1 MNSLP
6 TGLVILVG
14 HNLATWGGRKMKAH
28 RAAVAAAFFIV
39 VSSTV
44 PAADPPKATDLA
56 ALEKKLVGT
65 WIGKGGCDGRMVFQ
79 ADGTYHVTHWTV
91 GLIYGTGT
99 WKIDWS
105 ELPPTLVL
113 SPTQIQLAVDNTAKP
128 IKVFLRTLNDKA
140 LNFEYP
146 HPNGAPAGLHVRGTE
161 LDDVKIRLDILDQ
174 AVQRYLGSKGKL
186 PAHLKTLVDAKV
198 LSSKSL
204 VDPWGKEFQYD
215 ITGKKTGNKE
225 VPDIWTE
232 TPDKK
237 VIGNW

>member
-1 MNSLP
+1 MIAL
-6 TGLVILVG
+6 
-14 HNLATWGGRKMKAH
+14 

-44 PAADPPKATDLA
+44 PAADPPKATDLVT
-56 ALEKKLVGT
+56 LEKKLVGA
-65 WIGKGGCDGRMVFQ
+65 WIGQGGCDGRMVFQ
-79 ADGTYHVTHWTV
+79 ADGTYHVTEWTV
-91 GLIYGTGT
+91 GLLYGTGT
-99 WKIDWS
+99 WKIEWS

-113 SPTQIQLAVDNTAKP
+113 SPTQIELEIDNTAKP
-128 IKVFLRTLNDKA
+128 TKVFLRTLNDKA

-146 HPNGAPAGLHVRGTE
+146 HPNGSPAGKYRRGTE
-161 LDDVKIRLDILDQ
+161 LDDVKIRLHILDQ
-174 AVQRYLGSKGKL
+174 AVQRYLGSNRKL
-186 PAHLKTLVDAKV
+186 PANLKTLVDAKV

-232 TPDKK
+232 TPDKR
-237 VIGNW
+237 VVGNWTGK

>member
-1 MNSLP
+1 
-6 TGLVILVG
+6 
-14 HNLATWGGRKMKAH
+14 MKAH
-28 RAAVAAAFFIV
+28 QAAVAAVFFIA

-44 PAADPPKATDLA
+44 LAADPPKATELA
-56 ALEKKLVGT
+56 ALEKKLVGA
-65 WIGKGGCDGRMVFQ
+65 WIGQGGCDGRMVFQ
-79 ADGTYHVTHWTV
+79 ADGTYHVTEWTV
-91 GLIYGTGT
+91 GLIWGTGT

-105 ELPPTLVL
+105 ELPPTLIL
-113 SPTQIQLAVDNTAKP
+113 SPTEIELAIDDKAKP

-146 HPNGAPAGLHVRGTE
+146 HPNGAPAGRHIRGTE
-161 LDDVKIRLDILDQ
+161 LDDVRVRLRILHQ
-174 AVQRYLGSKGKL
+174 TIQRYLASNRKL
-186 PAHLKTLVDAKV
+186 PANLKTLVDAKM

-237 VIGNW
+237 VLGNWSE

>member
-1 MNSLP
+1 MN
-6 TGLVILVG
+6 
-14 HNLATWGGRKMKAH
+14 AH

-44 PAADPPKATDLA
+44 PAADDPPKATDLV
-56 ALEKKLVGT
+56 ALEKKLVGA
-65 WIGKGGCDGRMVFQ
+65 WIGQGGCDGRMVFQ
-79 ADGTYHVTHWTV
+79 ADGTYHVTNWTV
-91 GLIYGTGT
+91 GQLWGTGT

-113 SPTQIQLAVDNTAKP
+113 SPTQIELAIDNTAKP
-128 IKVFLRTLNDKA
+128 RKVFLRTLNDKA

-146 HPNGAPAGLHVRGTE
+146 HPNGSPAGRHLRGTE

-174 AVQRYLGSKGKL
+174 TVQRYLGSNGKL
-186 PAHLKTLVDAKV
+186 PANLKTLVDAKV

-237 VIGNW
+237 VIGNWSD

>member
-1 MNSLP
+1 
-6 TGLVILVG
+6 
-14 HNLATWGGRKMKAH
+14 MKAH

-44 PAADPPKATDLA
+44 PAADDPPKGADLV
-56 ALEKKLVGT
+56 ALEKKLVGV
-65 WIGKGGCDGRMVFQ
+65 WIGQGGCDGRMVFQ
-79 ADGTYHVTHWTV
+79 ADGTYHVTDWTV
-91 GLIYGTGT
+91 GRIYGTGT
-99 WKIDWS
+99 WKIEWS

-113 SPTQIQLAVDNTAKP
+113 SPTQVELRIDKTAKP
-128 IKVFLRTLNDKA
+128 RKVFLRTLNDKA

-146 HPNGAPAGLHVRGTE
+146 EPNGAPAGRHLRGTE
-161 LDDVKIRLDILDQ
+161 FDDVKIRLDILDR
-174 AVQRYLGSKGKL
+174 AVQRHLASNRKL
-186 PAHLKTLVDAKV
+186 PADLKALVDAEL